1 MSVRYDPE
9 RKRYLAY
16 VCEGT
21 RRYRRYFRTA
31 KEAKA
36 AEASARREFS
46 KERIPDKGLEA
57 ALAKYVEEHL
67 PYLKDQRG
75 GVSIAGMLLPFL
87 EGKAFSQ
94 VPEVAQ
100 AIAREGKARGL
111 KQQTINHRLKL
122 LRHLCRLAHLKW
134 RPRWI
139 DEPIYTCIEIP
150 NPRNRRTLFPSV
162 EDAERIFAHCRPAV
176 ADFLRLAIWTG
187 CRKGELF
194 GLRPRHRYANGIML
208 DTNTKTGEPR
218 YVPVPEDLRHLLDKL
233 PLPVTPQVVRTD
245 FEKARVLA
253 GLPDVTIHDLRH
265 SYGSR
270 LAALGMPTKTI
281 GTLMGHANTSTTNR
295 YLHLHTETLD
305 QVIDQLSKR
314 A

>member
-1 MSVRYDPE
+1 MSVKYDPE

-16 VCEGT
+16 VRQGT
-21 RRYRRYFRTA
+21 RRYRGYFKTA

-36 AEASARREFS
+36 AEAAKRQEYG
-46 KERIPDKGLEA
+46 KQRIPDKGLEA
-57 ALAKYVEEHL
+57 ALAKYVDEHL
-67 PYLKDQRG
+67 PVLRDQRG
-75 GVSIAGMLLPFL
+75 GDSIAAMLLPFL

-94 VPEVAQ
+94 VPEVVKS
-100 AIAREGKARGL
+100 IIREGQARGL
-111 KQQTINHRLKL
+111 AQQTINHRLKL
-122 LRHLCRLAHLKW
+122 LRRLCRLAHLKW

-150 NPRNRRTLFPSV
+150 NPRNRRTVFPSI
-162 EDAERIFAHCRPAV
+162 EDAERIFSYCRPAV

-194 GLRPRHRYANGIML
+194 GLTPKHRYANGIML

-218 YVPVPEDLRHLLDKL
+218 YVPVPEDLRHLLDNL
-233 PLPVTPQVVRTD
+233 PLPVTPQVVRKD
-245 FEKARVLA
+245 FEAARIQA
-253 GLPDVTIHDLRH
+253 GLPNVRIHDLRH

-270 LAALGMPTKTI
+270 LAAMGMPTKTI
-281 GTLMGHANTSTTNR
+281 GTLMGHANTATTNR

-305 QVIDQLSKR
+305 KVLDELKR
-314 A
+314 RA

>member
-1 MSVRYDPE
+1 MSVRFDPA

-16 VCEGT
+16 VRKGA
-21 RRYRRYFRTA
+21 RRYRGYFKTA

-36 AEASARREFS
+36 AETARRQEFDRQ
-46 KERIPDKGLEA
+46 RIPDKGLEA
-57 ALAKYVEEHL
+57 ALAKYVDEHL
-67 PYLKDQRG
+67 PHLKDQRG
-75 GVSIAGMLLPFL
+75 GESIAAMLLPFL

-94 VPEVAQ
+94 VPEVAKS
-100 AIAREGKARGL
+100 IAQEGKARGL

-139 DEPIYTCIEIP
+139 DEPIYTCITIP
-150 NPRNRRTLFPSV
+150 NPRNRRTVYPSLD
-162 EDAERIFAHCRPAV
+162 DAERLFSHCRPAV

-194 GLRPRHRYANGIML
+194 SLRPKHRYANGVLL
-208 DTNTKTGEPR
+208 DTDTKTGEPR

-233 PLPVTPQVVRTD
+233 PLPVTPQVVRKD
-245 FEKARVLA
+245 FERARVLA
-253 GLPDVTIHDLRH
+253 GLPDVRIHDLRH

-295 YLHLHTETLD
+295 YLHLHTDTLD
-305 QVIDQLSKR
+305 QVIEQLKKR